1 MKDKIGGGLKK
12 IIYISTM
19 PYSDKVMRD
28 WHVEKLAENNYDV
41 EFWDIS
47 KMSSDSASE
56 IKENTLNGVK
66 ILENLT
72 YRQLSKLLY
81 KNQKSNIIYVI
92 VASFHVATS
101 KLYMILNKYK
111 IFTVFFN
118 WGDTPEQLAV
128 RKKSFY
134 QKILL
139 LFNNQLA
146 FGNSI
151 KNILGI
157 IYCKIIKKLK
167 LIKIHDISFNV
178 GITSSS
184 LVNAKRTVQINLCD
198 YDQYLI
204 KTKLNLKPLNQAVF
218 LDNNLTAHPDISL
231 NDLKKAN
238 PEKYFNALSRY
249 FDLFEEKYQTEVVIS
264 AHPTSNYINN
274 EYKDRKVTR
283 LQTAELVLKSKYV
296 LAHFSTSISYAVLDY
311 KPINLLVVDEWV
323 GEFWEYASIEFSKS
337 LGCNLINIDKISSVD
352 EISFNRVEKNLY
364 DDYKYNYIVGN
375 KTEGLSSS
383 SIILN
388 EFNKYFK
395 GSNING

>member
-1 MKDKIGGGLKK
+1 M
-12 IIYISTM
+12 
-19 PYSDKVMRD
+19 
-28 WHVEKLAENNYDV
+28 
-41 EFWDIS
+41 
-47 KMSSDSASE
+47 
-56 IKENTLNGVK
+56 
-66 ILENLT
+66 
-72 YRQLSKLLY
+72 
-81 KNQKSNIIYVI
+81 
-92 VASFHVATS
+92 
-101 KLYMILNKYK
+101 
-111 IFTVFFN
+111 
-118 WGDTPEQLAV
+118 
-128 RKKSFY
+128 
-134 QKILL
+134 

-231 NDLKKAN
+231 NDLKKIN
-238 PEKYFNALSRY
+238 SEKYFNALSRY

-323 GEFWEYASIEFSKS
+323 GELWEYASIEFSKS

-352 EISFNRVEKNLY
+352 EVDFNKVEKNLY

-375 KTEGLSSS
+375 KTEGLSSG